1 MASLSSLSSTSSTS
15 STSYV
20 SSGITGLASGLNTDE
35 LIDAMTTSTRSKI
48 AKNKQRITTLGWQ
61 QTAYQSISSQL
72 VSFANKYTSYAST
85 TNLTS
90 SSFYSKYVSKVASS
104 ANSSKVSVS
113 GVSSSA
119 TNVSISAVKQLAS
132 DASFKSSGTA
142 SAQSLT
148 SGEINFADADVSTIA
163 GKSLAFT
170 YGNDKYYIN
179 LDAESGVCDTAED
192 VAALINK
199 ALSEKNL
206 KTQTTD
212 RATLGD
218 VLKVSANGDGSLSFK
233 AQSGNSN
240 SIKITGGSADLL
252 SNLGLSNLKDKETVL
267 TSDGTSGSVIDT
279 DTLKETKTFAQRL
292 SGQSL
297 TFKYNGTAKTIT
309 FDDTSSITD
318 LNSLKGFIQTKL
330 DTTFGSGRISVGT
343 TAENG
348 ISFAT
353 TSASTGDPDTTSTL
367 SISAGSTGL
376 LGSNGVFGITAGTAN
391 RINTSAT
398 LAECGLANS
407 VEDGDYSIVINGKT
421 ISSYKD
427 SDGNTVAFDKNTTL
441 DKVMAAINA
450 SDANV
455 TISYSNT
462 TDKFTIKSDENGAS
476 GTVTIT
482 EPTEGNDL
490 AALLFGKTGS
500 DYNGV
505 ASEGK
510 DAIVLIDYDGAG
522 GQEAIEITRGSNN
535 IDMNGTT
542 ISLSGTFGYDSSGNY
557 IEGTEAVKITSSV
570 NSDSIVSAIK
580 SMIEDYNTMIA
591 AVNTAYT
598 EKPDKD
604 YKPLTEDQKK
614 DMTESQITAWETKAK
629 KGVLFGDTTLMSLSN
644 ELRNVFSYD
653 RTDGLSWSSIGITTS
668 SDYSDNGKVSLDES
682 ALIAALESD
691 PEKVRTLFTSAGTT
705 TTTATGSK
713 TTDIGAMTKMKTV
726 MDKYAKTTGAT
737 KGVLLEIAGN
747 EASATSLISNRIQKQ
762 TDMLNE
768 LVKNLESKLKTQ
780 QKRYQSKFTAL
791 ETAISKMNNQS
802 SMFTD
807 L

>member
-1 MASLSSLSSTSSTS
+1 MASLSSLTSSTSSS

-20 SSGITGLASGLNTDE
+20 SSGISGLASNLDTDA

-48 AKNKQRITTLGWQ
+48 AKNKQKLTTLGWQ

-72 VSFANKYTSYAST
+72 VSFANKYTSYSSS
-85 TNLTS
+85 TNLCS
-90 SSFYSKYVSKVASS
+90 SSFYSKYTSKVTSS
-104 ANSSKVSVS
+104 TNSSKVSVS
-113 GVSSSA
+113 GTSSSA
-119 TNVSISAVKQLAS
+119 TSVSIAAVKQLAS

-142 SAQSLT
+142 SSQSLT
-148 SGEINFADADVSTIA
+148 SGEINFDDADVSTIA

-170 YGNDKYYIN
+170 YGNDKYYIT
-179 LDAESGVCDTAED
+179 LDAESDVCDSAED

-218 VLKVSANGDGSLSFK
+218 VLKVSANTDGSLCFT

-240 SIKITGGSADLL
+240 SIKITGGTESLL
-252 SNLGLSNLKDKETVL
+252 SNLGLSNLKSSETVL
-267 TSDGTSGSVIDT
+267 TSAGTSGSVVDT
-279 DTLKETKTFAQRL
+279 DSLKETKTFAQRL
-292 SGQSL
+292 SGQTM

-309 FDDTSSITD
+309 FDDTSSLTD
-318 LNSLKGFIQTKL
+318 LASLESFLQTKL
-330 DTTFGSGRISVGT
+330 DTAFGSGRISVDA

-348 ISFAT
+348 LSFAT
-353 TSASTGDPDTTSTL
+353 TSATTGDADTTSTL
-367 SISAGSTGL
+367 SISSASTGL
-376 LGSNGVFGITAGTAN
+376 LGSSGVFGITAGTAN

-407 VEDGDYSIVINGKT
+407 VEDGNYSITINGKT

-441 DKVMAAINA
+441 DKVMEAINS

-455 TISYSNT
+455 TISYSNS

-482 EPTEGNDL
+482 EPSEGNDL

-500 DYNGV
+500 DYNGT
-505 ASEGK
+505 ATEGK
-510 DAIVLIDYDGAG
+510 DAIVLIDYDGSG
-522 GQEAIEITRGSNN
+522 GQEAVEITRGTNN

-604 YKPLTEDQKK
+604 YSPLTDEQKE

-629 KGVLFGDTTLMSLSN
+629 KGVLFGDTTLMSLSS

-653 RTDGLSWSSIGITTS
+653 RTDGLSWSSIGISTS
-668 SDYSDNGKVSLDES
+668 SDYSENGKVTLDED
-682 ALIAALESD
+682 ALIAALESNPD
-691 PEKVRTLFTSAGTT
+691 TVKQLFTSAGTT
-705 TTTATGSK
+705 TTTATGTK
-713 TTDIGAMTKMKTV
+713 TTDIGAMTKLKTV

-737 KGVLLEIAGN
+737 KGILLEIAGN
-747 EASATSLISNRIQKQ
+747 EASATSLLSNRIQTQ
-762 TDMLNE
+762 TDLINSIIE
-768 LVKNLESKLKTQ
+768 NLEDKLESQ
-780 QKRYQSKFTAL
+780 EERYQSKFTAL
-791 ETAISKMNNQS
+791 ELAISKMNSQS
-802 SMFTD
+802 TIFSD